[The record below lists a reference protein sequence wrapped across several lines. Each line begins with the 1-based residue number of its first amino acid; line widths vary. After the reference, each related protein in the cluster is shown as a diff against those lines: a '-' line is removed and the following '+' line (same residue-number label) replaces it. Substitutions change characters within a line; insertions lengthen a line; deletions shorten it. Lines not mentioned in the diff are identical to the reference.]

1 MVCEKAFWK
10 GGRKMKKS
18 NVLPSI
24 VLGAIC
30 LISALLLSVI
40 NMFTAPEIEKNKK
53 EAEIKALQEVLPD
66 GTTFDAIEITNAY
79 PDVITGGYKSDAG
92 FVFKAE
98 VIGYQPGLIIMIGVD
113 NDGKIAGVKHTSSAE
128 TFGVEGELN
137 QKYTDKKDDKDSLE
151 MILSASASKGAPM
164 TAAAYYKA
172 IDAALEAALIANG
185 FKTPEQILKDNCN
198 AALGTTDKTFTSWFA
213 TEVLE
218 GVTAVYVPNDNK
230 GYVFV
235 INDTF
240 IGVNENGEITTVGVV
255 DEVATTANAAY
266 TAVIGS
272 ILTEVSG
279 SFDGVE
285 SIYKTASG
293 NYVLVTTGN
302 GYVEDIKIKICITF
316 DGKILASETVSHS
329 ETENIGGV
337 VLENPSFHEQF
348 IGADSNNFNGIENA
362 TGATA
367 PVTVSGYKEALKNAF
382 DAFKA
387 LTEGGN
393 D

>member
-1 MVCEKAFWK
+1 
-10 GGRKMKKS
+10 MKKS
-18 NVLPSI
+18 NVMPSV

-30 LISALLLSVI
+30 LIAALLLSVI

-53 EAEIKALQEVLPD
+53 EAEIKALKEVLPE

-172 IDAALEAALIANG
+172 IDAALEAALIASGNKVEDIYPG
-185 FKTPEQILKDNCN
+185 VESVQI
-198 AALGTTDKTFTSWFA
+198 TD
-213 TEVLE
+213 E
-218 GVTAVYVPNDNK
+218 GN
-230 GYVFV
+230 YVFV
-235 INDTF
+235 AYDDGFVAKIR
-240 IGVNENGEITTVGVV
+240 IEISI
-255 DEVATTANAAY
+255 AT
-266 TAVIGS
+266 
-272 ILTEVSG
+272 
-279 SFDGVE
+279 
-285 SIYKTASG
+285 
-293 NYVLVTTGN
+293 
-302 GYVEDIKIKICITF
+302 
-316 DGKILASETVSHS
+316 DGKIVYVKTLSHS
-329 ETENIGGV
+329 ESDGYGADI
-337 VLENPSFHEQF
+337 LDDPSFYDKF
-348 IGADSNNFNGIENA
+348 VGVDNDNLNGVENVA
-362 TGATA
+362 GVTGTSKGFKNA
-367 PVTVSGYKEALKNAF
+367 VKNAF
-382 DAFKA
+382 AAFEA
-387 LTEGGN
+387 LTAEGGN

>member
-1 MVCEKAFWK
+1 
-10 GGRKMKKS
+10 MKKS
-18 NVLPSI
+18 NVMPSI

-30 LISALLLSVI
+30 LISALLLAVV
-40 NMFTAPEIEKNKK
+40 NMVTAPRIEQNKK
-53 EAEIKALQEVLPD
+53 EAEIKALKEVLPE
-66 GTTFDAIEITNAY
+66 GKNFDPIEITDAY
-79 PDVITGGYKSDAG
+79 PDVIKGGYKSEAG

-98 VIGYQPGLIIMIGVD
+98 VTGYQPGLIIMIGVD
-113 NDGKIAGVKHTSSAE
+113 NDGKIAGVKHTSSNE
-128 TFGVEGELN
+128 TFGAEGELN
-137 QKYTDKKDDKDSLE
+137 KKYTDKKDSKETLE

-172 IDAALEAALIANG
+172 IDAALEASLIASG

-198 AALGTTDKTFTSWFA
+198 AALGTTDKTFSGWFA

-218 GVTAVYVPNDNK
+218 GVTAVYVPSDNK

-240 IGVNENGEITTVGVV
+240 IGVNENGEITTAGVA
-255 DEVATTANAAY
+255 DEVASTANAAY
-266 TAVIGS
+266 TAVKGS
-272 ILTEVSG
+272 TLTEVAG

-285 SIYKTASG
+285 SIHKTASG
-293 NYVLVTTGN
+293 NYVLVTTGR
-302 GYVEDIKIKICITF
+302 GYVEDIKIKICITSN
-316 DGKILASETVSHS
+316 GKILASETVSHS
-329 ETENIGGV
+329 ETPSIGGV

-348 IGADSNNFNGIENA
+348 IGADSDSFNGIENA

-367 PVTVSGYKEALKNAF
+367 PVTLNGYKEALENAF
-382 DAFKA
+382 AAFEA

-393 D
+393 